1 MNVDNNNVEGLYM
14 VIICII
20 FLVFILSV
28 VINSTPKIVD
38 VSCDDNVMN
47 LSYIINFPFHA

>member
-1 MNVDNNNVEGLYM
+1 MNVENNNVEGLYM
-14 VIICII
+14 ATICIV

-28 VINSTPKIVD
+28 VINSTFKIVD

-47 LSYIINFPFHA
+47 L